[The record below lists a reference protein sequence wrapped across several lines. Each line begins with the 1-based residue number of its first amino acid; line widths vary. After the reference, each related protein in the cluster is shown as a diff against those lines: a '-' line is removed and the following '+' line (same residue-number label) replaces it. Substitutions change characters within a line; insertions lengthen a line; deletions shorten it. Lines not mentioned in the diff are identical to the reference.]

1 MIIFFVKIFSSN
13 VNGTLGETCGSSC
26 LHRWVSFSLQAD
38 VLDTVDLVFLHKLR
52 LFQSQADTE
61 VIDEGLRKSVKQCLS
76 LVVHFPLSLF
86 LKIYQ
91 IGWKYIENFSRHE
104 TTYGFPWEV
113 GQPYLWAP
121 LQILFIYCD
130 VTKFCDKVSPLT
142 SIFHSLLKRLKV
154 QGHSQCDCQI
164 IVSL

>member
-1 MIIFFVKIFSSN
+1 MILLLKFFSSN
-13 VNGTLGETCGSSC
+13 VIGILGETCGSGC
-26 LHRWVSFSLQAD
+26 LYRWVSFRLQAD
-38 VLDTVDLVFLHKLR
+38 VLATVDLVFLHKLR

-61 VIDEGLRKSVKQCLS
+61 VINKRLQKSVKQCLS

-113 GQPYLWAP
+113 GQPYLWA
-121 LQILFIYCD
+121 LLWILFIYCD
-130 VTKFCDKVSPLT
+130 VTKFCDK
-142 SIFHSLLKRLKV
+142 
-154 QGHSQCDCQI
+154 
-164 IVSL
+164 

>member
-1 MIIFFVKIFSSN
+1 MILCFVKIFSSN
-13 VNGTLGETCGSSC
+13 VNGILGETRRSSC

-38 VLDTVDLVFLHKLR
+38 VLATVDLVFLHKLR

-76 LVVHFPLSLF
+76 LFVDFLLSLF

-104 TTYGFPWEV
+104 PAYGFPWEV
-113 GQPYLWAP
+113 GQPYLWAH
-121 LQILFIYCD
+121 LWTLFIYCD
-130 VTKFCDKVSPLT
+130 VTKFCDK
-142 SIFHSLLKRLKV
+142 
-154 QGHSQCDCQI
+154 
-164 IVSL
+164 

>member
-1 MIIFFVKIFSSN
+1 MILFFVKIFSSN
-13 VNGTLGETCGSSC
+13 VNGILGETRRSSC

-38 VLDTVDLVFLHKLR
+38 VLAMVDLVFLHKLR

-61 VIDEGLRKSVKQCLS
+61 VIDEGLWKSVKQCLS
-76 LVVHFPLSLF
+76 LFVHFPLSLF

-104 TTYGFPWEV
+104 TTYGFPWGV
-113 GQPYLWAP
+113 GQPYELTYEP
-121 LQILFIYCD
+121 CLFI
-130 VTKFCDKVSPLT
+130 VMSQSSVINKVSPLT
-142 SIFHSLLKRLKV
+142 STFHSLLKRLKV